1 MRSDSSVPIDVL
13 PSLVGLLERRAAT
26 QPDERA
32 YLFLSDHGAEEASI
46 TYGELWGSASALA
59 ARFVDVTKPGD
70 RALLVF
76 PAGLEFIVGFFACLI
91 ARVIAVPMMVPRRQS
106 SRDASASIVANC
118 KPTIALASPAL
129 MVRSDLRDRIAGL
142 EWLSVDLAPGIAP
155 STVPAR
161 PGRDDIA
168 FLQYTSGSTS
178 DPKGV
183 VVSHGN
189 LLANLEMNRVSL
201 SNTSASIGV
210 NWIPHYHDMGL
221 VFGILTPLYLGAL
234 GVLMSPNAFMQRPLL
249 WLRAISRY
257 RAELG
262 ASPNFGFDLCVSRF
276 RAEQMQDIDL
286 SCWKV
291 VNSGAEPIRHETVL
305 RFNETF
311 APYGLDPR
319 AAYPSYGMAEATLQ
333 VTGSRRG
340 AGHVARAISRAALL
354 ENAIRPPT
362 DEADSQTVVGCG
374 RAILDEQ
381 IAIVEAQTRRRLGTD
396 EVGEIWVSGPHV
408 ASGYW
413 QNDEATQASL
423 RARIA
428 GEDDGANWLRS
439 GDLGFLDE
447 TGQLFVTGRIK
458 ELIII
463 RGMNHYPQDIERT
476 VQAAHPALRL
486 NCGAAFSVV
495 DERGEE
501 HLVVVQEVERTARNK
516 IDPQEIAGI
525 IREAVTKD
533 HEIFVRHIE
542 LIRPQTLPKTTSGKV
557 QRALTRKLWL
567 EGKLDYL
574 RAESAA

>member
-1 MRSDSSVPIDVL
+1 ML
-13 PSLVGLLERRAAT
+13 PSLVGLLESRAAT

-32 YLFLSDHGAEEASI
+32 YLFLSDHGAEEATI
-46 TYGELWGSASALA
+46 TYGELLGRASAFA
-59 ARFVDVTKPGD
+59 ARLVDVAGPGD

-76 PAGLEFIVGFFACLI
+76 PAGLEFIVGFFGCLI

-106 SRDASASIVANC
+106 ARDASVSIVANC
-118 KPTIALASPAL
+118 MPTVALASPAL
-129 MVRSDLRDRIAGL
+129 MVRPDLRDRFTGL
-142 EWLSVDLAPGIAP
+142 EWLSVDLARGGAP
-155 STVPAR
+155 SAALPR
-161 PGRDDIA
+161 PGRDDVA

-189 LLANLEMNRVSL
+189 LLANLEMNRISL
-201 SNTSASIGV
+201 SNTSASTGV

-249 WLRAISRY
+249 WLRAISHY

-276 RAEQMQDIDL
+276 RAEQMQGIDL

-291 VNSGAEPIRHETVL
+291 VNSGAEPVRHETVR

-340 AGHVARAISRAALL
+340 AGHVTRAISRAALL
-354 ENAIRPPT
+354 ENAIRPPM
-362 DEADSQTVVGCG
+362 DSADSQTVVGCG
-374 RAILDEQ
+374 RAILDER
-381 IAIVEAQTRRRLGTD
+381 IAIVEAQTRRRLGPD
-396 EVGEIWVSGPHV
+396 EVGEIWVNGPNV

-413 QNDEATQASL
+413 RNAEATQASL

-476 VQAAHPALRL
+476 VQAAHPALRQ

-495 DERGEE
+495 DDRGEE
-501 HLVVVQEVERTARNK
+501 QLVIVQEVERTARNK

-525 IREAVTKD
+525 IREAVTND
-533 HEIFVRHIE
+533 HEIFARHIV

-567 EGKLDYL
+567 EHKLDYL
-574 RAESAA
+574 TTESVA